1 MINVVNRHDYKGDG
15 IYIGRGT
22 IWGNKASHKNYQ
34 GVEVLCE
41 SREES
46 IAWYKEDLKKR
57 YKTDKYLRNEL
68 IKLARRHKNGEKIV
82 LICSCKPLACHG
94 DVLKAAI
101 DAVAK
106 AL

>member
-1 MINVVNRHDYKGDG
+1 MVIVENRHTYKGDG
-15 IYIGRGT
+15 IYIGQGT
-22 IWGNKASHKNYQ
+22 IWGNKASHKNYK

-46 IAWYKEDLKKR
+46 IAWYKNWLKEQ
-57 YKTDKYLRNEL
+57 YKTNPYLRHEL
-68 IKLARRHKNGEKIV
+68 VKLARRHKNGEKIV
-82 LICSCKPLACHG
+82 LICSCKPLPCHG

-101 DAVAK
+101 EAIAK